1 MGPYLVFSLFMKEG
15 QTEYHLA
22 LLNKSCGLPPAT
34 TKNMLE
40 LLSLPSRVIT
50 LDIIVIILI
59 VE

>member
-15 QTEYHLA
+15 QTET

-40 LLSLPSRVIT
+40 LLSLLSRVIT